1 MPLHYNW
8 KDGLSSFSVPT
19 ECDPED
25 VECPYGMSLIWE
37 ASTEIQSGDVLIVR
51 IDDKTLRRDLSDED
65 DSG

>member
-1 MPLHYNW
+1 MYDEKERYGNTKPE
-8 KDGLSSFSVPT
+8 VPT

-25 VECPYGMSLIWE
+25 IECPYGMSLIWE

-51 IDDKTLRRDLSDED
+51 IDDRTLRRDLSDED